1 MHVMKPRE
9 IEKDFY
15 LLNGE
20 SLPVSEFDA
29 EAATRYPAVYEV
41 LKVTQGLPLFWDA
54 HIDRLEKSLKLAGVS
69 VDINRDQLYQQALR
83 LVEENKTTHHNMKI
97 IMNAFDTKPQGDVY
111 LFFITTNYPSQQQ
124 LREGVKVITCE
135 AQRNNPNAK
144 IIASEFRASILEAL
158 QQSQAYEALL
168 VNPHQQVTEGSRS
181 NFFIIKDN
189 VFYTPPSDQIL
200 EGITRQVVIQLLSRL
215 GYELKVMPITL
226 PFLASADGLFI
237 TGTSPGVLPVRQ
249 VNDQPYDVTLKP
261 LRDLQDLFR
270 HVEETYVKVNG

>member
-20 SLPVSEFDA
+20 SLPVSEFDV
-29 EAATRYPAVYEV
+29 EAAIRYPAVYEV

-54 HIDRLEKSLKLAGVS
+54 HIDRMEKSLKLAGVS

-83 LVEENKTTHHNMKI
+83 LVEENSTTHHNMKI

-111 LFFITTNYPSQQQ
+111 LFFITTSYPSQQQ
-124 LREGVKVITCE
+124 LSEGVKVITFE

-144 IIASEFRASILEAL
+144 IIASDFRTSILEAL
-158 QQSQAYEALL
+158 QESQGYEALL
-168 VNPHQQVTEGSRS
+168 VNPDQEVTEGSRS
-181 NFFIIKDN
+181 NFFVIKDN

-200 EGITRQVVIQLLSRL
+200 EGITRQVVMQLLSRL

-237 TGTSPGVLPVRQ
+237 TGTSPGVLPIRQ
-249 VNDQPYDVTLKP
+249 VNDQQYDVTLKP
-261 LRDLQDLFR
+261 LQDLQGLFR